1 MLAALCTERFSEKD
15 GKIKQTDMPCVYPIQ
30 LDTEEGAKLDSR
42 NAKIVVCK
50 VAPELMNSM
59 TTEAMLEKA
68 LGYPMLINLY
78 AYSDMQQAI
87 GVVSENF
94 DGLQIL
100 RDRENAAECIRKAID
115 AGVDDLVR
123 VGYLQ
128 TLASYVADE
137 TRGTVFLKRSQTAVG
152 AERRWLYFFE
162 KR

>member
-1 MLAALCTERFSEKD
+1 
-15 GKIKQTDMPCVYPIQ
+15 
-30 LDTEEGAKLDSR
+30 
-42 NAKIVVCK
+42 
-50 VAPELMNSM
+50 M

-128 TLASYVADE
+128 TLASCVADE